1 MNTVTAEPDEQILS
15 CINSQTNF
23 SVIAGAGSGK
33 TGSLIKAL
41 NHISTLYGSSMF
53 TGGQRVACITYTNAA
68 VNVIKKRTNLNELFL
83 VSTIHRFM
91 WDQISGYQEDIKKSI
106 KNNIIPA
113 RIEKKQEKS
122 VGNSKEAKKAR
133 AQIERL
139 TIALTEIEQATSFQ
153 YSENGYSNLAKG
165 ILDHD
170 DIIDI
175 SSALITNNKSLQKI
189 IGQRFPYIFID
200 EAQDTFPHIINAF
213 NSISENAGLPI
224 TGYFGDPIQQI
235 YEKRAGN
242 FQGPPGSIN
251 IKKKINYRCSVEV
264 IKLLNAMRPQ
274 LTQDPGPNNDQGSV
288 ELILVKSE
296 KGEGERNT
304 YSSRQIQDNLA
315 NFDKALEK
323 IGWKDDTEIK
333 QLFLTRQMIALRLGF
348 AKLNKLFT
356 GPYSSQHSEDA
367 FKEGTHYLIY
377 PFINTIIPLMQ
388 HFRDDNWTAISTLLR
403 DHSPALDP
411 TGKNKNKSLKDVSRN
426 IRESIKQ
433 LSSLWETC
441 TTLEV
446 LRFAKSNDLFHS
458 TERLDEQLSRPPRAD
473 EYEDEIHYMDKGEW
487 LCDDF
492 FKLTCEELPSLY
504 NFISKMTPYSTQHGV
519 KGDEFSR
526 VLVVF
531 DDTEANWNQYSF
543 SKLFT
548 PQTSGREPTDGQK
561 TKSYNLSYV
570 CFSRAEK
577 DLKVIFFT
585 NCPESAKQEIIKS
598 GIFDSAKITT
608 LS

>member
-1 MNTVTAEPDEQILS
+1 
-15 CINSQTNF
+15 
-23 SVIAGAGSGK
+23 
-33 TGSLIKAL
+33 
-41 NHISTLYGSSMF
+41 
-53 TGGQRVACITYTNAA
+53 
-68 VNVIKKRTNLNELFL
+68 
-83 VSTIHRFM
+83 
-91 WDQISGYQEDIKKSI
+91 
-106 KNNIIPA
+106 
-113 RIEKKQEKS
+113 
-122 VGNSKEAKKAR
+122 
-133 AQIERL
+133 
-139 TIALTEIEQATSFQ
+139 
-153 YSENGYSNLAKG
+153 
-165 ILDHD
+165 LDHD

-175 SSALITNNKSLQKI
+175 SSDLITNNRSLQKI

-200 EAQDTFPHIINAF
+200 EAQDTFPQVIDAF
-213 NSISENAGLPI
+213 NRISENVGLPI

-242 FQGPPGSIN
+242 FQGPQGSLT

-274 LTQDPGPNNDQGSV
+274 LTQDPGPDNDQGSV

-304 YSSRQIQDNLA
+304 YSLRQLQNNLE
-315 NFDKALEK
+315 NFDRALKAV
-323 IGWKDDTEIK
+323 GWEDDTEIK

-356 GPYSSQHSEDA
+356 GPYSSQKSEDA
-367 FKEGTHYLIY
+367 FKEGTHYLIS
-377 PFINTIIPLMQ
+377 PFINTLIPLIQ
-388 HFRDDNWTAISTLLR
+388 HFKDDNWTAISTLLR
-403 DHSPALDP
+403 DNSPALDP
-411 TGKNKNKSLKDVSRN
+411 TGKNKNKSLKDVSSN
-426 IRESIKQ
+426 IRECVTQ
-433 LSSLWETC
+433 LTNLWDTN

-446 LRFAKSNDLFHS
+446 LRFAKDNDLFQS
-458 TERLDEQLSRPPRAD
+458 TERLDDQLSRLPRA
-473 EYEDEIHYMDKGEW
+473 EVYEDEIHYMDKGDW

-492 FKLTCEELPSLY
+492 FKLTCEELPAFY

-519 KGDEFSR
+519 KGDEFSK

-548 PQTSGREPTDGQK
+548 PQTSGKEPTDGQK

-577 DLKVIFFT
+577 DLKVLFFT
-585 NCPESAKQEIIKS
+585 NHPELAKQEIIKS
-598 GIFDSAKITT
+598 EIFTSAKITI
-608 LS
+608 LL